1 MLLKLLSLL
10 FRRLANVTQ
19 HHITWPFNNASTPA
33 TTSISNTSAA
43 TTTAPVAITTTGVGG
58 SRQFAS
64 RAPSMVCI
72 FFSFSLCLLIIF
84 LLLDYAYSRNH
95 NSAASN
101 HHRST
106 ATANTRDDKRRGL
119 ETICVSSPKYSMYF
133 FSLFFFFSLFT
144 NCIFTI
150 RLRVQQE
157 SQQPGLPPLPTP
169 GMTKE
174 RARDAGLGTAT
185 RHQHHQLQDR
195 RSGSRVRV
203 GGGEEN
209 RLKRMPDASVW
220 ALSTCFFFHLFFLY

>member
-1 MLLKLLSLL
+1 MPPSGIEPTAL
-10 FRRLANVTQ
+10 RLTWYNKPTTPTDHSIEVSSHLIYVVYKKYIYNAIKTSFSIISSTGKCDTTSHNVTIQ
-19 HHITWPFNNASTPA
+19 QRV
-33 TTSISNTSAA
+33 NTSNN
-43 TTTAPVAITTTGVGG
+43 INIQHI
-58 SRQFAS
+58 SS
-64 RAPSMVCI
+64 
-72 FFSFSLCLLIIF
+72 
-84 LLLDYAYSRNH
+84 DN
-95 NSAASN
+95 NSASSDN
-101 HHRST
+101 DNGRG
-106 ATANTRDDKRRGL
+106 GL